1 MNFSVIFYIVAY
13 ALKAE
18 GLLML
23 VPAFGGL
30 GYGEQEAE
38 AFFICAAALFI
49 IGYLATI
56 KRPKN
61 QVFYS
66 KEGFVSVALVWVAI
80 NVFGCIPFMI
90 NGDIP
95 RFADAFFEMVSGFT
109 TTGSTILK
117 DVEALSRCS
126 LFWRSFSHWVGGMG
140 ILVFVLSVLPIT
152 GGSTMH
158 LMRAESPGPQVGKI
172 VPKIKNTAIILYV
185 IYTVMTVVEIILL
198 LISGMELFDALTLSF
213 GSAGT
218 GGFAVRNSGLADYA
232 PASQYIVAIFII
244 LFGVNFNVYFLIVR
258 RHLRAALKYEEA
270 LWYYAIIAAAVIAI
284 TFNTRD
290 MFVTLEETF
299 RHSLFQV
306 GSIITT
312 TGYSTTDFNLF
323 PEFSKQILVL
333 LMFIGACAGSTGGG
347 IKVSRIVIMVK
358 SMFGEISRILHPRTM
373 KKVHMDGHIID
384 EPTLRSVNMFIM
396 AYIVLFSFSV
406 LIVSWDNFDM
416 TTNFTAVAATLN
428 NIGPGLNMVG
438 PMGNFSEYSDVS
450 KYVFCFDMLAGRL
463 ELFPILVLFNPKT
476 WNRQIHLHRH
486 NAKKAEI

>member
-1 MNFSVIFYIVAY
+1 MNLSVIFYIVAY

-23 VPAFGGL
+23 VPAFVGL
-30 GYGEQEAE
+30 GYGEKEAE

-95 RFADAFFEMVSGFT
+95 RFADAFFEIVSGFT

-185 IYTVMTVVEIILL
+185 IYTVMTVAEIILL

-486 NAKKAEI
+486 NARKAEI

>member
-1 MNFSVIFYIVAY
+1 
-13 ALKAE
+13 
-18 GLLML
+18 ML
-23 VPAFGGL
+23 VPAFVGL

>member
-13 ALKAE
+13 ALEAE

-23 VPAFGGL
+23 VPAFVGL

>member
-1 MNFSVIFYIVAY
+1 
-13 ALKAE
+13 
-18 GLLML
+18 
-23 VPAFGGL
+23 
-30 GYGEQEAE
+30 
-38 AFFICAAALFI
+38 
-49 IGYLATI
+49 
-56 KRPKN
+56 
-61 QVFYS
+61 
-66 KEGFVSVALVWVAI
+66 
-80 NVFGCIPFMI
+80 
-90 NGDIP
+90 
-95 RFADAFFEMVSGFT
+95 
-109 TTGSTILK
+109 
-117 DVEALSRCS
+117 
-126 LFWRSFSHWVGGMG
+126 
-140 ILVFVLSVLPIT
+140 
-152 GGSTMH
+152 MH

-185 IYTVMTVVEIILL
+185 IYTVMTVAEIILL

-486 NAKKAEI
+486 NARKAEI

>member
-1 MNFSVIFYIVAY
+1 M
-13 ALKAE
+13 
-18 GLLML
+18 
-23 VPAFGGL
+23 
-30 GYGEQEAE
+30 
-38 AFFICAAALFI
+38 
-49 IGYLATI
+49 
-56 KRPKN
+56 
-61 QVFYS
+61 
-66 KEGFVSVALVWVAI
+66 SVALVWVAI

>member
-1 MNFSVIFYIVAY
+1 
-13 ALKAE
+13 
-18 GLLML
+18 
-23 VPAFGGL
+23 
-30 GYGEQEAE
+30 
-38 AFFICAAALFI
+38 
-49 IGYLATI
+49 
-56 KRPKN
+56 
-61 QVFYS
+61 
-66 KEGFVSVALVWVAI
+66 
-80 NVFGCIPFMI
+80 
-90 NGDIP
+90 
-95 RFADAFFEMVSGFT
+95 
-109 TTGSTILK
+109 
-117 DVEALSRCS
+117 
-126 LFWRSFSHWVGGMG
+126 
-140 ILVFVLSVLPIT
+140 
-152 GGSTMH
+152 
-158 LMRAESPGPQVGKI
+158 
-172 VPKIKNTAIILYV
+172 
-185 IYTVMTVVEIILL
+185 MTVAEIILL

-486 NAKKAEI
+486 NARKAEI

>member
-23 VPAFGGL
+23 VPAFVGL

-66 KEGFVSVALVWVAI
+66 KEGFVSVARVWVAI

-312 TGYSTTDFNLF
+312 TGYSTTDFN
-323 PEFSKQILVL
+323 
-333 LMFIGACAGSTGGG
+333 
-347 IKVSRIVIMVK
+347 
-358 SMFGEISRILHPRTM
+358 
-373 KKVHMDGHIID
+373 
-384 EPTLRSVNMFIM
+384 
-396 AYIVLFSFSV
+396 
-406 LIVSWDNFDM
+406 
-416 TTNFTAVAATLN
+416 
-428 NIGPGLNMVG
+428 
-438 PMGNFSEYSDVS
+438 
-450 KYVFCFDMLAGRL
+450 
-463 ELFPILVLFNPKT
+463 
-476 WNRQIHLHRH
+476 
-486 NAKKAEI
+486 

>member
-1 MNFSVIFYIVAY
+1 
-13 ALKAE
+13 
-18 GLLML
+18 ML
-23 VPAFGGL
+23 VPAFVGL
-30 GYGEQEAE
+30 GYGEKEAE

-185 IYTVMTVVEIILL
+185 IYTVMTVAEIILL

-486 NAKKAEI
+486 NARKAEI

>member
-1 MNFSVIFYIVAY
+1 
-13 ALKAE
+13 
-18 GLLML
+18 
-23 VPAFGGL
+23 
-30 GYGEQEAE
+30 
-38 AFFICAAALFI
+38 
-49 IGYLATI
+49 
-56 KRPKN
+56 
-61 QVFYS
+61 
-66 KEGFVSVALVWVAI
+66 
-80 NVFGCIPFMI
+80 MI